1 MAQVE
6 PAGLTRAEA
15 AALLNVHKNTIDN
28 MARAGTLE
36 YFRIGKNLRGKRY
49 TRESIN
55 KVLAGRARPKGR

>member
-28 MARAGTLE
+28 MARAGILE
-36 YFRIGKNLRGKRY
+36 VYRIGVNGRGKRY
-49 TRESIN
+49 TRKSIER
-55 KVLAGRARPKGR
+55 VLSGKKGR